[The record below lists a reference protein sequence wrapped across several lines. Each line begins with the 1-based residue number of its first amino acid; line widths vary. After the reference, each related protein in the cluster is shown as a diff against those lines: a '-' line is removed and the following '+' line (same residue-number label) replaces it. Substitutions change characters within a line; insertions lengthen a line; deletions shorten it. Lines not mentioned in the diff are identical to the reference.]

1 MRAIAPLAKG
11 VIMKMNSQTR
21 NFAKQVQVDLLGLTD
36 EDLFQTILLWVN
48 GAPSGAVSEE
58 TRSALG
64 YTPDAGS
71 ASTQLQNTL
80 AGSESGSAIEGEIQW
95 QTPDPQQFRERLADM
110 NVQLFVQHVLPLAF
124 QSLHAEHPEWGEGAT
139 FNAHL
144 ANHLRCI
151 STKR

>member
-1 MRAIAPLAKG
+1 
-11 VIMKMNSQTR
+11 MKMNSQTR
-21 NFAKQVQVDLLGLTD
+21 NFAKQVQVDLLGLAD
-36 EDLFQTILLWVN
+36 ADLFQTVHLWVN
-48 GAPSGAVSEE
+48 SAPSDAVSEE

-64 YTPDAGS
+64 YTSVAGGP
-71 ASTQLQNTL
+71 STQLHSTL
-80 AGSESGSAIEGEIQW
+80 AGSESGSAIEGGIEW
-95 QTPDPQQFRERLADM
+95 QAPDPQELRERLADM